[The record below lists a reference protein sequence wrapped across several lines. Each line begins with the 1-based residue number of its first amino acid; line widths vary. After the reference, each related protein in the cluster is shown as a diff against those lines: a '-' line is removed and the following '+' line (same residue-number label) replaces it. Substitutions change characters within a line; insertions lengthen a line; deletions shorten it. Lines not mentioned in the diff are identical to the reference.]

1 LPEIAPGLHRAFPG
15 GHFPAALVVAAVG
28 MIRGGK
34 RLHDQPNKAEHDD
47 RNNKHNEADGACI
60 VQDWCL

>member
-1 LPEIAPGLHRAFPG
+1 
-15 GHFPAALVVAAVG
+15 